1 MFAPLAYAASPFDG
15 EAQRWGT
22 YPQVMFT
29 FFKKHASDLKGK
41 TVIPFTTH
49 EGSGLANCVEDVKAA
64 FPGANVQKSFSIYG
78 HEVRTGKAKVEKWL
92 KSLIPSLIPADAPTR
107 SLSPKGEGRK

>member
-1 MFAPLAYAASPFDG
+1 MPPLAYAASPINGD
-15 EAQRWGT
+15 AQRWDT

-29 FFKKHASDLKGK
+29 FFKKHANDLKDQ

-64 FPGANVQKSFSIYG
+64 FACQRRFFQTCVCVLSVQTTLYQRVISAGGNLY
-78 HEVRTGKAKVEKWL
+78 ADA
-92 KSLIPSLIPADAPTR
+92 IPA
-107 SLSPKGEGRK
+107 